1 MATETLKTMKEQLM
15 NCVQGQLGD
24 ISRVD
29 THELGEA
36 IDMIKD
42 LAEAIYYCTIT
53 DSMEK
58 SDEIQKMS
66 SSTINYYT
74 TPVNQMYPY
83 MDRIDRTKRY
93 MYYPQ
98 DGNMSSS
105 PAHTGG
111 QPMHY
116 TEPLIETKRDPR
128 QGTAYMRRRMYMESK
143 EQHRDANSQM
153 RELEAYLQEL
163 SSDITGMLKDASAEE
178 KNILRQKITT
188 LANKIQ

>member
-1 MATETLKTMKEQLM
+1 MSTENLKMMKEQLM
-15 NCVQGQLGD
+15 SCVQGQLGD
-24 ISRVD
+24 ISKVD

-58 SDEIQKMS
+58 NNEIQKMS

-74 TPVNQMYPY
+74 TPINQMYPY
-83 MDRIDRTKRY
+83 IDEMNKTKRY

-98 DGNMSSS
+98 GGTHSTS
-105 PAHTGG
+105 PSHTED
-111 QPMHY
+111 QPMYY
-116 TEPLIETKRDPR
+116 TEPYIERRDPR
-128 QGTAYMRRRMYMESK
+128 EGTSYVRRRMYMEGK

-163 SSDITGMLKDASAEE
+163 SSDITEMVKGATEKK